1 MKALI
6 DLRNNRICQIEQDL
20 AVFEVAEDLT
30 WVDCPE
36 TCTTTWIYDG
46 TSFVE
51 IDSNTNYGQFIG
63 TNVNLTDAQLKA
75 IIIEDRNKRLA
86 NCDWTQLPDIPSTV
100 DKAAWAVY
108 RQALRDLPNNNLDVH
123 NPVYPVPPIV

>member
-1 MKALI
+1 MQALI
-6 DLRNNRICQIEQDL
+6 DKRFNIVCQIELDTNTF
-20 AVFEVAEDLT
+20 AVAEDFE
-30 WVDCPE
+30 WVPCPDS
-36 TCTTTWIYDG
+36 CDTTWTYDG
-46 TSFVE
+46 TTFTAPVDTTPSA
-51 IDSNTNYGQFIG
+51 
-63 TNVNLTDAQLKA
+63 LTDAQLRA

-86 NCDWTQLPDIPSTV
+86 DCDWTQLPDIPSTV